1 MGPQHIAA
9 ENIAFN
15 MAELRLHVLQWGRS
29 TSLRK
34 TAGCACANFGE

>member
-9 ENIAFN
+9 ENFLAVTEVQSDI
-15 MAELRLHVLQWGRS
+15 EQLQWGRS

-34 TAGCACANFGE
+34 TARA

>member
-9 ENIAFN
+9 ENFALPAFGPSGD
-15 MAELRLHVLQWGRS
+15 ALQWGRS

-34 TAGCACANFGE
+34 TARA

>member
-9 ENIAFN
+9 ENTISHCDESIHIA
-15 MAELRLHVLQWGRS
+15 ALQWGRS

-34 TAGCACANFGE
+34 TARA